1 MGLNLLFHGIIF
13 GWDNASGNIGAT
25 IGSKKRAEVT
35 PCAAQWLKPDQAN
48 GAFGC
53 S

>member
-35 PCAAQWLKPDQAN
+35 PSAAQWLKPDQAN